1 MGLDFGKGS
10 GGKMKKS
17 LSSRVLILAVTSLV
31 LGALSPYSAIAAPT
45 AKISEVTVN
54 KKSFAPG
61 EKIVVTYSVTST
73 ELNSS
78 HVNQVSIAEESEPDD
93 CEERC
98 YLSTKPKLVSGN
110 ISSGFWQAEL
120 TIPKNFYGGKYN
132 LFVGYIKLSNGS
144 LSVTPIT
151 ISGPPIPRPLI
162 PTANIT
168 SYKLNKTAFVS
179 GEKVILDFQVKTQDL
194 PAGSIPI
201 ARIVNENESD
211 DCENYCS
218 MSAKP
223 VLLKG
228 NVQDGAW
235 RATFA
240 LSKSF
245 YGGSYYVIFG
255 YIKIRGESFKS
266 LPVEVDGPPAPV
278 KPPEAFID
286 DLYYEITEMKVSSAR
301 VPQGGIATGTFIL
314 DTNDPTVRSPE
325 CMLKDASDWSDA
337 VRTTGT
343 YMSGS
348 WKCSVA
354 IPSKMPIGTYILH
367 VAVVGSANNEKNE
380 TREDIGEISVTAKS
394 SSNSLKSTTS
404 GSILCSKSGTFK
416 YFPKVKTCPEG
427 WVRK

>member
-1 MGLDFGKGS
+1 
-10 GGKMKKS
+10 MKISTS
-17 LSSRVLILAVTSLV
+17 LKFSALAVTSL
-31 LGALSPYSAIAAPT
+31 LIGALSPYAATAVPT
-45 AKISEVTVN
+45 AKISEVALN
-54 KKSFAPG
+54 KKTFAPG
-61 EKIVVTYSVTST
+61 EKIVVSYSVTST
-73 ELNSS
+73 DLNSS
-78 HVNQVSIAEESEPDD
+78 HVNQVSIVEESEPDD
-93 CEERC
+93 CEGRC
-98 YLSTKPKLVSGN
+98 SLATKPKLVSGN
-110 ISSGFWQAEL
+110 IASGLWQAEL
-120 TIPKNFYGGKYN
+120 TIPKNFYGGNYN

-168 SYKLNKTAFVS
+168 SYKLNKTAFAS

-201 ARIVNENESD
+201 AQIVNENESD

-218 MSAKP
+218 ISVKP

-228 NVQDGAW
+228 NIQDGSW
-235 RATFA
+235 RATFS

-278 KPPEAFID
+278 KPREAFLD
-286 DLYYEITEMKVSSAR
+286 DLYYEITDMKITSAR
-301 VPQGGIATGTFIL
+301 VSQGGTATGTFNL

-325 CMLKDASDWSDA
+325 CMLKDATEWRDS
-337 VRTTGT
+337 VRTSGT

-348 WKCSVA
+348 WKCSIA
-354 IPSKMPIGTYILH
+354 IPSKLPIGTYILH
-367 VAVVGSANNEKNE
+367 VAVVGYANNEKNE
-380 TREDIGEISVTAKS
+380 TREDIGEITVTAKS

-404 GSILCSKSGTFK
+404 GSILCGKSGTFK

-427 WVRK
+427 WVKK

>member
-1 MGLDFGKGS
+1 
-10 GGKMKKS
+10 MKISTS
-17 LSSRVLILAVTSLV
+17 LKFSALAVTSL
-31 LGALSPYSAIAAPT
+31 LIGALSPYAATAVPT
-45 AKISEVTVN
+45 AKISEVTLN
-54 KKSFAPG
+54 KKTFAPG
-61 EKIVVTYSVTST
+61 EKIVVSYSVTST
-73 ELNSS
+73 DLNSS
-78 HVNQVSIAEESEPDD
+78 HVNQVSIVEESEPDD
-93 CEERC
+93 CEGRC
-98 YLSTKPKLVSGN
+98 SLATKPKLVSGN
-110 ISSGFWQAEL
+110 IASGLWQAEL
-120 TIPKNFYGGKYN
+120 TIPKNFYGGNYN

-201 ARIVNENESD
+201 AQIVNENESD

-218 MSAKP
+218 ISVKP

-228 NVQDGAW
+228 NIQDGSW
-235 RATFA
+235 RATFS

-278 KPPEAFID
+278 KPREAFLD
-286 DLYYEITEMKVSSAR
+286 DLYYEITDMKITSAR
-301 VPQGGIATGTFIL
+301 VSQGGTATGTFNL

-325 CMLKDASDWSDA
+325 CMLKDATEWRDS
-337 VRTTGT
+337 VRTSGT

-348 WKCSVA
+348 WKCSIA
-354 IPSKMPIGTYILH
+354 IPSKLPIGTYILH
-367 VAVVGSANNEKNE
+367 VAVVGYANNEKNE
-380 TREDIGEISVTAKS
+380 TREDIGEITVTAKS

-404 GSILCSKSGTFK
+404 GSILCGKSGTFK

-427 WVRK
+427 WVKK

>member
-1 MGLDFGKGS
+1 
-10 GGKMKKS
+10 MKISTS
-17 LSSRVLILAVTSLV
+17 LKFSALAVTSL
-31 LGALSPYSAIAAPT
+31 LIGALSPYAATAVPT
-45 AKISEVTVN
+45 AKISEVTLN
-54 KKSFAPG
+54 KKTFAPG
-61 EKIVVTYSVTST
+61 EKIVVSYSVTST
-73 ELNSS
+73 DLNSS
-78 HVNQVSIAEESEPDD
+78 HVNQVSIVEESEPDD
-93 CEERC
+93 CERRC
-98 YLSTKPKLVSGN
+98 SLATKPKLVSGN
-110 ISSGFWQAEL
+110 IASGLWQAEL
-120 TIPKNFYGGKYN
+120 TIPKNFYGGNYN

-168 SYKLNKTAFVS
+168 SYKLNKTAFAS

-201 ARIVNENESD
+201 AQIVNENESD

-218 MSAKP
+218 ISVKP

-228 NVQDGAW
+228 NIQDGSW
-235 RATFA
+235 RATFS

-278 KPPEAFID
+278 KPREAFLD
-286 DLYYEITEMKVSSAR
+286 DLYYEITDMKITSAR
-301 VPQGGIATGTFIL
+301 VSQGGTATGTFNL

-325 CMLKDASDWSDA
+325 CMLKDATEWRDS
-337 VRTTGT
+337 VRTSGT

-348 WKCSVA
+348 WKCSIA
-354 IPSKMPIGTYILH
+354 IPSKLPIGTYILH
-367 VAVVGSANNEKNE
+367 VAVVGYANNEKNE
-380 TREDIGEISVTAKS
+380 TREDIGEITVTAKS

-404 GSILCSKSGTFK
+404 GSILCGKSGTFK

-427 WVRK
+427 WVKK

>member
-1 MGLDFGKGS
+1 
-10 GGKMKKS
+10 MKISTS
-17 LSSRVLILAVTSLV
+17 LKFSALAVTSL
-31 LGALSPYSAIAAPT
+31 LIGALSPYAATAVPT
-45 AKISEVTVN
+45 AKISEVTLN
-54 KKSFAPG
+54 KKTFAPG
-61 EKIVVTYSVTST
+61 EKIVVSYSVTST
-73 ELNSS
+73 DLNSS
-78 HVNQVSIAEESEPDD
+78 HVNQVSIVEESEPDD
-93 CEERC
+93 CERRC
-98 YLSTKPKLVSGN
+98 SLATKPKLVSGN
-110 ISSGFWQAEL
+110 IASGLWQAEL
-120 TIPKNFYGGKYN
+120 TIPKNFYGGNYN

-168 SYKLNKTAFVS
+168 SYKLNKTAFAS

-201 ARIVNENESD
+201 AQIVNENESD

-218 MSAKP
+218 ISVKP

-228 NVQDGAW
+228 NIQDGSW
-235 RATFA
+235 RATFS

-278 KPPEAFID
+278 KPREAFLD
-286 DLYYEITEMKVSSAR
+286 DLYYEITDMKITSAR
-301 VPQGGIATGTFIL
+301 VSQGGTATGTFNL

-325 CMLKDASDWSDA
+325 CMLKDATDWRDS
-337 VRTTGT
+337 VRTSGT
-343 YMSGS
+343 YMSGA
-348 WKCSVA
+348 WKCSIA
-354 IPSKMPIGTYILH
+354 IPSKLPIGTYILH
-367 VAVVGSANNEKNE
+367 VAVVGYANNEKNE
-380 TREDIGEISVTAKS
+380 TREDIGEITVTAKS
-394 SSNSLKSTTS
+394 TSNSLKSTTS
-404 GSILCSKSGTFK
+404 GSILCGKSGTFK

-427 WVRK
+427 WVKK

>member
-1 MGLDFGKGS
+1 
-10 GGKMKKS
+10 MKNSPISK
-17 LSSRVLILAVTSLV
+17 VLILAVISLV
-31 LGALSPYSAIAAPT
+31 LGAVSPYSALAAPT

-61 EKIVVTYSVTST
+61 EKIVVTYSVTSS

-93 CEERC
+93 CDERC

-120 TIPKNFYGGKYN
+120 TIPKNFYGGNYR
-132 LFVGYIKLSNGS
+132 LYVGYIKLSNGS

-151 ISGPPIPRPLI
+151 ISGNPIPRPLI

-168 SYKLNKTAFVS
+168 SFKINKDAFVS

-194 PAGSIPI
+194 PVGSIPMAQI
-201 ARIVNENESD
+201 TNENESD

-218 MSAKP
+218 MSVKP

-228 NVQDGAW
+228 SIQDGAW

-245 YGGSYYVIFG
+245 YGGSYKVYFG
-255 YIKIRGESFKS
+255 FVKIRGESFKS
-266 LPVEVDGPPAPV
+266 LRIEVNGPPAPI
-278 KPPEAFID
+278 KPREAFVD

-301 VPQGGIATGTFIL
+301 LPQGGIATGTFIL

-354 IPSKMPIGTYILH
+354 ISSKLPIGTYILH
-367 VAVVGSANNEKNE
+367 VAVVGYANNEKNE

-416 YFPKVKTCPEG
+416 YFPKVKTCPDG

>member
-1 MGLDFGKGS
+1 
-10 GGKMKKS
+10 MKNSTIPK
-17 LSSRVLILAVTSLV
+17 VLILAVTGLV
-31 LGALSPYSAIAAPT
+31 LGALSPYSAVAVPT

-61 EKIVVTYSVTST
+61 EKISISYTVTST

-78 HVNQVSIAEESEPDD
+78 HVNQVSIVEENEPDD

-98 YLSTKPKLVSGN
+98 YLSTKPKLISGN
-110 ISSGFWQAEL
+110 ISSGSWQAEL

-218 MSAKP
+218 MTVKP

-228 NVQDGAW
+228 SIKDGAW
-235 RATFA
+235 RATFS

-245 YGGSYYVIFG
+245 YGGKYYLIFG

-266 LPVEVDGPPAPV
+266 IPIEVDGPPAPV
-278 KPPEAFID
+278 KPLEAFID
-286 DLYYEITEMKVSSAR
+286 NLYYEITEMKVSSAR

-325 CMLKDASDWSDA
+325 CMLMDASDWSDA

-354 IPSKMPIGTYILH
+354 ISSKLPIGTYILH
-367 VAVVGSANNEKNE
+367 VAVVGYANNEKNE

>member
-1 MGLDFGKGS
+1 
-10 GGKMKKS
+10 MKTS
-17 LSSRVLILAVTSLV
+17 TSSRVLILAATSLL
-31 LGALSPYSAIAAPT
+31 LGALSPYAATAVPT
-45 AKISEVTVN
+45 AKISEVTLN
-54 KKSFAPG
+54 KKTFAPG
-61 EKIVVTYSVTST
+61 EKIVVSYSVTST
-73 ELNSS
+73 DLNSS
-78 HVNQVSIAEESEPDD
+78 HVNQVSIVEESEPDD
-93 CEERC
+93 CEGRC
-98 YLSTKPKLVSGN
+98 SLATKPKLVSGN
-110 ISSGFWQAEL
+110 IASGLWQAEL
-120 TIPKNFYGGKYN
+120 TIPKNFYGGNYN

-201 ARIVNENESD
+201 AQIVNENESD

-218 MSAKP
+218 ISVKP

-228 NVQDGAW
+228 NIQDGSW
-235 RATFA
+235 RATFS

-278 KPPEAFID
+278 KPREAFLD
-286 DLYYEITEMKVSSAR
+286 DLYYEITDMKITSAR
-301 VPQGGIATGTFIL
+301 VSQGGTATGTFNL

-325 CMLKDASDWSDA
+325 CMLKDATDWRDS
-337 VRTTGT
+337 VRTSGT
-343 YMSGS
+343 YMSGA
-348 WKCSVA
+348 WKCSIA
-354 IPSKMPIGTYILH
+354 IPSKLPIGTYILH
-367 VAVVGSANNEKNE
+367 VAVVGYANNEKNE
-380 TREDIGEISVTAKS
+380 TREDIGEITVTAKS

-404 GSILCSKSGTFK
+404 GSILCGKSGTFK

-427 WVRK
+427 WVKK

>member
-1 MGLDFGKGS
+1 
-10 GGKMKKS
+10 MKISTS
-17 LSSRVLILAVTSLV
+17 LKFSALAVTSL
-31 LGALSPYSAIAAPT
+31 LIGALSPYAATAVPT
-45 AKISEVTVN
+45 AKISEVTLN
-54 KKSFAPG
+54 KKTFAPG
-61 EKIVVTYSVTST
+61 EKIVVSYSVTST
-73 ELNSS
+73 DLNSS
-78 HVNQVSIAEESEPDD
+78 HVNQVSIVEESEPDD
-93 CEERC
+93 CERRC
-98 YLSTKPKLVSGN
+98 SLATKPKLVSGN
-110 ISSGFWQAEL
+110 IASGLWQAEL
-120 TIPKNFYGGKYN
+120 TIPKNFYGGNYN

-201 ARIVNENESD
+201 AQIVNENESD

-218 MSAKP
+218 ISVKP

-228 NVQDGAW
+228 NIQDGSW
-235 RATFA
+235 RATFS

-278 KPPEAFID
+278 KPREAFLD
-286 DLYYEITEMKVSSAR
+286 DLYYEITDMKITSAR
-301 VPQGGIATGTFIL
+301 VSQGGTATGTFNL

-325 CMLKDASDWSDA
+325 CMLKDATEWRDS
-337 VRTTGT
+337 VRTSGT

-348 WKCSVA
+348 WKCSIA
-354 IPSKMPIGTYILH
+354 IPSKLPIGTYILH
-367 VAVVGSANNEKNE
+367 VAVVGYANNEKNE
-380 TREDIGEISVTAKS
+380 TREDIGEITVTAKS

-404 GSILCSKSGTFK
+404 GSILCGKSGTFK

-427 WVRK
+427 WVKK

>member
-1 MGLDFGKGS
+1 
-10 GGKMKKS
+10 MKIS
-17 LSSRVLILAVTSLV
+17 TSSKLLALAVTSL
-31 LGALSPYSAIAAPT
+31 LIGALSPYAATAVPS
-45 AKISEVTVN
+45 AKISEVTLN

-61 EKIVVTYSVTST
+61 EKIVVSYSVTST
-73 ELNSS
+73 DLNSS
-78 HVNQVSIAEESEPDD
+78 HVNQVSIVEESEPDD
-93 CEERC
+93 CEGRC
-98 YLSTKPKLVSGN
+98 SLATKPKLVSGN
-110 ISSGFWQAEL
+110 IASGLWQAEL
-120 TIPKNFYGGKYN
+120 TIPKNFYGGNYN

-168 SYKLNKTAFVS
+168 SFKLNKETFVS
-179 GEKVILDFQVKTQDL
+179 GEKVILDFQIKTQDL

-201 ARIVNENESD
+201 AQITNENESD

-218 MSAKP
+218 MSVKP

-228 NVQDGAW
+228 NIQDGSW
-235 RATFA
+235 RATFS

-278 KPPEAFID
+278 KPREAFLD
-286 DLYYEITEMKVSSAR
+286 DLYYEITDMKITSAR
-301 VPQGGIATGTFIL
+301 VSQGGTATGTFNL

-325 CMLKDASDWSDA
+325 CMLKDATEWRDS
-337 VRTTGT
+337 VRTSGT

-348 WKCSVA
+348 WKCSIA
-354 IPSKMPIGTYILH
+354 IPSKLPIGTYILH
-367 VAVVGSANNEKNE
+367 VAVVGYANNEKNE
-380 TREDIGEISVTAKS
+380 TREDIGEITVTAKS

-404 GSILCSKSGTFK
+404 GSILCGKSGTFK

-427 WVRK
+427 WVKK

>member
-1 MGLDFGKGS
+1 
-10 GGKMKKS
+10 MKISTS
-17 LSSRVLILAVTSLV
+17 LKFSALAVTSL
-31 LGALSPYSAIAAPT
+31 LIGALSPYTATAVPT
-45 AKISEVTVN
+45 AKISEVTLN
-54 KKSFAPG
+54 KKTFAPG
-61 EKIVVTYSVTST
+61 EKIVVSYSVTST
-73 ELNSS
+73 DLNSS
-78 HVNQVSIAEESEPDD
+78 HVNQVSIVEESEPDD
-93 CEERC
+93 CEGRC
-98 YLSTKPKLVSGN
+98 SLATKPKLVSGN
-110 ISSGFWQAEL
+110 IASGLWQAEL
-120 TIPKNFYGGKYN
+120 TIPKNFYGGNYN

-168 SYKLNKTAFVS
+168 SYKLNKTAFAS

-201 ARIVNENESD
+201 AQIVNENESD

-218 MSAKP
+218 ISVKP

-228 NVQDGAW
+228 NIQDGSW
-235 RATFA
+235 RATFS

-278 KPPEAFID
+278 KPREAFLD
-286 DLYYEITEMKVSSAR
+286 DLYYEITDMKITSAR
-301 VPQGGIATGTFIL
+301 VSQGGTATGTFNL

-325 CMLKDASDWSDA
+325 CMLKDATEWRDS
-337 VRTTGT
+337 VRTSGT

-348 WKCSVA
+348 WKCSIA
-354 IPSKMPIGTYILH
+354 IPSKLPIGTYILH
-367 VAVVGSANNEKNE
+367 VAVVGYANNEKNE
-380 TREDIGEISVTAKS
+380 TREDIGEITVTAKS

-404 GSILCSKSGTFK
+404 GSILCGKSGTFK

-427 WVRK
+427 WVKK

>member
-1 MGLDFGKGS
+1 MRFDFGTS
-10 GGKMKKS
+10 NGGKMKNSPISK
-17 LSSRVLILAVTSLV
+17 VLILAITSLV
-31 LGALSPYSAIAAPT
+31 LGTISPYSAIAAPT

-61 EKIVVTYSVTST
+61 EKIVVTFSVTSS

-93 CEERC
+93 CDERC

-120 TIPKNFYGGKYN
+120 TIPKNFYGGNYR
-132 LFVGYIKLSNGS
+132 LYVGYIKLSNGS

-151 ISGPPIPRPLI
+151 ISGNPIPRPVI

-168 SYKLNKTAFVS
+168 SFKINKDTFVS
-179 GEKVILDFQVKTQDL
+179 GEKVILDFQAKTQDL
-194 PAGSIPI
+194 PVGSIPMAQI
-201 ARIVNENESD
+201 TNENESD

-218 MSAKP
+218 MSVKP

-228 NVQDGAW
+228 SIQDGAW

-245 YGGSYYVIFG
+245 YGGSYKVYFG
-255 YIKIRGESFKS
+255 FVKIRGESFKS
-266 LPVEVDGPPAPV
+266 LRIEVDGPPAPF
-278 KPPEAFID
+278 KPLEAFVD
-286 DLYYEITEMKVSSAR
+286 DLYYEITEMKVNTVQAS
-301 VPQGGIATGTFIL
+301 PGGTVSGTFKL
-314 DTNDPTVRSPE
+314 DTNDPTVRSPQ
-325 CMLKDASDWSDA
+325 CIVMDATGWSDS
-337 VRTTGT
+337 VRFSGE

-348 WKCSVA
+348 WKCSVS
-354 IPSKMPIGTYILH
+354 IPSKMPIGKYTLH
-367 VAVVGSANNEKNE
+367 VAVVGLANNEKNE
-380 TREDIGEISVTAKS
+380 THEDLGEFNVIAKS

-416 YFPKVKTCPEG
+416 YFPKVKTCPDG

>member
-1 MGLDFGKGS
+1 
-10 GGKMKKS
+10 MKTS
-17 LSSRVLILAVTSLV
+17 TSSRVLILAATSLL
-31 LGALSPYSAIAAPT
+31 LGALSPYAATAVPT
-45 AKISEVTVN
+45 AKISEVTLN
-54 KKSFAPG
+54 KKTFAPG
-61 EKIVVTYSVTST
+61 EKIVISYSVTST
-73 ELNSS
+73 DLNSS
-78 HVNQVSIAEESEPDD
+78 HVNQVSIVEESEPDD
-93 CEERC
+93 CEGRC
-98 YLSTKPKLVSGN
+98 SLATKPKLVSGN
-110 ISSGFWQAEL
+110 ITSGFWQAEL
-120 TIPKNFYGGKYN
+120 TIPKNFYGGNYN

-168 SYKLNKTAFVS
+168 SYKLNKTAFAS
-179 GEKVILDFQVKTQDL
+179 GEKVVLDFQVKTQDL

-201 ARIVNENESD
+201 AQIVNENESD

-218 MSAKP
+218 ISVKP

-228 NVQDGAW
+228 NIQDGSW
-235 RATFA
+235 RATFS

-266 LPVEVDGPPAPV
+266 LPIEVDGPPAPV
-278 KPPEAFID
+278 KPREAFLD
-286 DLYYEITEMKVSSAR
+286 DLYYEITDMKITSAR
-301 VPQGGIATGTFIL
+301 VSQGGTATGTFNL

-325 CMLKDASDWSDA
+325 CMLKDATEWRDS
-337 VRTTGT
+337 VRTSGT

-348 WKCSVA
+348 WKCSIA
-354 IPSKMPIGTYILH
+354 IPSKLPIGTYILH
-367 VAVVGSANNEKNE
+367 VAVVGYANNEKNE
-380 TREDIGEISVTAKS
+380 TREDIGEITVTAKS

-404 GSILCSKSGTFK
+404 GSILCGKSGTFK

-427 WVRK
+427 WVKK

>member
-1 MGLDFGKGS
+1 
-10 GGKMKKS
+10 MKISTS
-17 LSSRVLILAVTSLV
+17 LKFSALAVTSL
-31 LGALSPYSAIAAPT
+31 LIGALSPYAATAVPT
-45 AKISEVTVN
+45 AKISEVTLN
-54 KKSFAPG
+54 KKTFAPG
-61 EKIVVTYSVTST
+61 EKIVVSYSVTST
-73 ELNSS
+73 DLNSS
-78 HVNQVSIAEESEPDD
+78 HVNQVSIVEESEPDD
-93 CEERC
+93 CEGRC
-98 YLSTKPKLVSGN
+98 SLATKPKLVSGN
-110 ISSGFWQAEL
+110 IASGLWQAEL
-120 TIPKNFYGGKYN
+120 TIPKNFYGGNYN

-201 ARIVNENESD
+201 AQIFNENESD

-218 MSAKP
+218 ISVKP

-228 NVQDGAW
+228 NIQDGSW
-235 RATFA
+235 RATFS

-278 KPPEAFID
+278 KPREAFLD
-286 DLYYEITEMKVSSAR
+286 DLYYEITDMKITSAR
-301 VPQGGIATGTFIL
+301 VSQGGTATGTFNL

-325 CMLKDASDWSDA
+325 CMLKDATDWRDS
-337 VRTTGT
+337 VRTSGT
-343 YMSGS
+343 YMSGA
-348 WKCSVA
+348 WKCSIA
-354 IPSKMPIGTYILH
+354 IPSKLPIGTYILH
-367 VAVVGSANNEKNE
+367 VAVVGYANNEKNE
-380 TREDIGEISVTAKS
+380 TREDIGEITVTAKS

-404 GSILCSKSGTFK
+404 GSILCGKSGTFK

-427 WVRK
+427 WVKK

>member
-1 MGLDFGKGS
+1 
-10 GGKMKKS
+10 MKTS
-17 LSSRVLILAVTSLV
+17 TSSRVLILAATSLL
-31 LGALSPYSAIAAPT
+31 LGALSPYAATAVPT
-45 AKISEVTVN
+45 AKISEVTLN
-54 KKSFAPG
+54 KKTFAPG
-61 EKIVVTYSVTST
+61 EKIVVSYSVTST
-73 ELNSS
+73 DLNSS
-78 HVNQVSIAEESEPDD
+78 HVNQVSIVEESEPDD
-93 CEERC
+93 CEGRC
-98 YLSTKPKLVSGN
+98 SLATKPKLVSGN
-110 ISSGFWQAEL
+110 IASGLWQAEL
-120 TIPKNFYGGKYN
+120 TIPKNFYGGNYN

-168 SYKLNKTAFVS
+168 SYKLNKTAFAS

-201 ARIVNENESD
+201 AQIVNENESD

-218 MSAKP
+218 ISVKP

-228 NVQDGAW
+228 NIQDGSW
-235 RATFA
+235 RATFS

-278 KPPEAFID
+278 KPREAFLD
-286 DLYYEITEMKVSSAR
+286 DLYYEITDMKITSAR
-301 VPQGGIATGTFIL
+301 VSQGGTATGTFNL

-325 CMLKDASDWSDA
+325 CMLKDATDWRDS
-337 VRTTGT
+337 VRTSGT
-343 YMSGS
+343 YMSGA
-348 WKCSVA
+348 WKCSIA
-354 IPSKMPIGTYILH
+354 IPSKLPIGTYILH
-367 VAVVGSANNEKNE
+367 VAVVGYANNEKNE
-380 TREDIGEISVTAKS
+380 TREDIGEITVTAKS

-404 GSILCSKSGTFK
+404 GSILCGKSGTFK

-427 WVRK
+427 WVKK

>member
-1 MGLDFGKGS
+1 
-10 GGKMKKS
+10 MKTS
-17 LSSRVLILAVTSLV
+17 TSSRVLILAATSLL
-31 LGALSPYSAIAAPT
+31 LGALSPYAATAAPT
-45 AKISEVTVN
+45 AKISEVTLN
-54 KKSFAPG
+54 KKTFAPG
-61 EKIVVTYSVTST
+61 EKIVVSYSVTST
-73 ELNSS
+73 DLNSS
-78 HVNQVSIAEESEPDD
+78 HVNQVSIVEESEPDD
-93 CEERC
+93 CEGRC
-98 YLSTKPKLVSGN
+98 SLATKPKLVSGN
-110 ISSGFWQAEL
+110 IASGLWQAEL
-120 TIPKNFYGGKYN
+120 TIPKNFYGGNYN

-201 ARIVNENESD
+201 AQIFNENESD

-223 VLLKG
+223 ILLKG
-228 NVQDGAW
+228 NVLDGAW

-240 LSKSF
+240 LNKSF

-266 LPVEVDGPPAPV
+266 LPIQVDGPPAPV
-278 KPPEAFID
+278 KPLEAFID
-286 DLYYEITEMKVSSAR
+286 DLYYEITEMKVTSAQ
-301 VPQGGIATGTFIL
+301 VSPGGTVNGTFNL

-325 CMLKDASDWSDA
+325 CIVMGATGWSNS
-337 VRTTGT
+337 VRFSGE

-354 IPSKMPIGTYILH
+354 LPSKMLLGKYTLH

-380 TREDIGEISVTAKS
+380 THEDLGEFSVIAKVPTPVNKS

-404 GSILCSKSGTFK
+404 GSILCGKSGTFK

-427 WVRK
+427 WVKK

>member
-1 MGLDFGKGS
+1 
-10 GGKMKKS
+10 MKIS
-17 LSSRVLILAVTSLV
+17 TSSKLLALAVTSL
-31 LGALSPYSAIAAPT
+31 LIGALSPYAATAVPS
-45 AKISEVTVN
+45 AKISEVTLN

-61 EKIVVTYSVTST
+61 EKIVVSYSVTST
-73 ELNSS
+73 DLNSS
-78 HVNQVSIAEESEPDD
+78 HVNQVSIVEESEPDD
-93 CEERC
+93 CEGRC
-98 YLSTKPKLVSGN
+98 SLATKPKLVSGN
-110 ISSGFWQAEL
+110 IASGLWQAEL
-120 TIPKNFYGGKYN
+120 TIPKNFYGGNYN

-168 SYKLNKTAFVS
+168 SYKLNKTAFAS

-201 ARIVNENESD
+201 AQIVNENESD

-218 MSAKP
+218 ISVKP

-228 NVQDGAW
+228 NIQDGSW
-235 RATFA
+235 RATFS

-278 KPPEAFID
+278 KPREAFLD
-286 DLYYEITEMKVSSAR
+286 DLYYEITDMKITSAR
-301 VPQGGIATGTFIL
+301 VSQGGTATGTFNL

-325 CMLKDASDWSDA
+325 CMLKDATEWRDS
-337 VRTTGT
+337 VRTSGT

-348 WKCSVA
+348 WKCSIA
-354 IPSKMPIGTYILH
+354 IPSKLPIGTYILH
-367 VAVVGSANNEKNE
+367 VAVVGYANNEKNE
-380 TREDIGEISVTAKS
+380 TREDIGEITVTAKS

-404 GSILCSKSGTFK
+404 GSILCGKSGTFK

-427 WVRK
+427 WVKK

>member
-1 MGLDFGKGS
+1 MRLNLGKGS
-10 GGKMKKS
+10 GGKMKISTS
-17 LSSRVLILAVTSLV
+17 LKFSALAVTSL
-31 LGALSPYSAIAAPT
+31 LIGALSPYAATAVPT
-45 AKISEVTVN
+45 AKISEVTLN
-54 KKSFAPG
+54 KKTFAPG
-61 EKIVVTYSVTST
+61 EKIVVSYSVTST
-73 ELNSS
+73 DLNSS
-78 HVNQVSIAEESEPDD
+78 HVNQVSIVEESEPDD
-93 CEERC
+93 CEGRC
-98 YLSTKPKLVSGN
+98 SLATKPKLVSGN
-110 ISSGFWQAEL
+110 IASGLWQAEL
-120 TIPKNFYGGKYN
+120 TIPKNFYGGNYN

-201 ARIVNENESD
+201 AQIVNENESD

-218 MSAKP
+218 ISVKP

-228 NVQDGAW
+228 NIQDGSW
-235 RATFA
+235 RATFS

-278 KPPEAFID
+278 KPREAFLD
-286 DLYYEITEMKVSSAR
+286 DLYYEITDMKITSAR
-301 VPQGGIATGTFIL
+301 VSQGGTATGTFNL

-325 CMLKDASDWSDA
+325 CMLKDATEWRDS
-337 VRTTGT
+337 VRTSGT

-348 WKCSVA
+348 WKCSIA
-354 IPSKMPIGTYILH
+354 IPSKLPIGTYILH
-367 VAVVGSANNEKNE
+367 VAVVGYANNEKNE
-380 TREDIGEISVTAKS
+380 TREDIGEITVTAKS

-404 GSILCSKSGTFK
+404 GSILCGKSGTFK

-427 WVRK
+427 WVKK

>member
-1 MGLDFGKGS
+1 
-10 GGKMKKS
+10 MKISTS
-17 LSSRVLILAVTSLV
+17 LKFSALAVTSL
-31 LGALSPYSAIAAPT
+31 LIGALSPYAATAVPT
-45 AKISEVTVN
+45 AKISEVTLN
-54 KKSFAPG
+54 KKTFAPG
-61 EKIVVTYSVTST
+61 EKIVVSYSVTST
-73 ELNSS
+73 DLNSS
-78 HVNQVSIAEESEPDD
+78 HVNQVSIVEESEPDD
-93 CEERC
+93 CEGRC
-98 YLSTKPKLVSGN
+98 SLATKPKLVSGN
-110 ISSGFWQAEL
+110 IASGLWQAEL
-120 TIPKNFYGGKYN
+120 TIPKNFYGGNYN

-168 SYKLNKTAFVS
+168 SYKLNKTAFAS

-201 ARIVNENESD
+201 AQIVNENESD

-218 MSAKP
+218 ISVKP

-228 NVQDGAW
+228 NIQDGSW
-235 RATFA
+235 RATFS

-278 KPPEAFID
+278 KPREAFLD
-286 DLYYEITEMKVSSAR
+286 DLYYEITDMKITSAR
-301 VPQGGIATGTFIL
+301 VSQGGTATGTFNL

-325 CMLKDASDWSDA
+325 CMLKDATEWRDS
-337 VRTTGT
+337 VRTSGT

-348 WKCSVA
+348 WKCSIA
-354 IPSKMPIGTYILH
+354 IPSKLPIGTYILH
-367 VAVVGSANNEKNE
+367 VAVVGYANNEKNE
-380 TREDIGEISVTAKS
+380 TREDIGEITVTAKS

-404 GSILCSKSGTFK
+404 GSILCGKSGTFK

-427 WVRK
+427 WVKK

>member
-1 MGLDFGKGS
+1 
-10 GGKMKKS
+10 MKISTS
-17 LSSRVLILAVTSLV
+17 LKLLALAVTSL
-31 LGALSPYSAIAAPT
+31 LIGALSPYVAAAVPT
-45 AKISEVTVN
+45 AKISEVTLN
-54 KKSFAPG
+54 KKTFAPG
-61 EKIVVTYSVTST
+61 EKIVVSYSVTST
-73 ELNSS
+73 DLNSS
-78 HVNQVSIAEESEPDD
+78 HVNQVSIVEESEPDD
-93 CEERC
+93 CERRC
-98 YLSTKPKLVSGN
+98 SLATKPKLVSGN
-110 ISSGFWQAEL
+110 IASGLWQAEL
-120 TIPKNFYGGKYN
+120 TIPKNFYGGNYN

-201 ARIVNENESD
+201 AQIVNENESD

-218 MSAKP
+218 ISVKP

-228 NVQDGAW
+228 NIQDGSW
-235 RATFA
+235 RATFS

-278 KPPEAFID
+278 KPREAFLD
-286 DLYYEITEMKVSSAR
+286 DLYYEITDMKITSAR
-301 VPQGGIATGTFIL
+301 VSQGGTATGTFNL

-325 CMLKDASDWSDA
+325 CMLKDATEWRDS
-337 VRTTGT
+337 VRTSGT

-348 WKCSVA
+348 WKCSIA
-354 IPSKMPIGTYILH
+354 IPSKLPIGTYILH
-367 VAVVGSANNEKNE
+367 VAVVGYANNEKNE
-380 TREDIGEISVTAKS
+380 TREDIGEITVTAKS

-404 GSILCSKSGTFK
+404 GSILCGKSGTFK

-427 WVRK
+427 WVKK

>member
-1 MGLDFGKGS
+1 
-10 GGKMKKS
+10 MKISTS
-17 LSSRVLILAVTSLV
+17 LKFSALAVTSL
-31 LGALSPYSAIAAPT
+31 LIGALSPYAATAVPT
-45 AKISEVTVN
+45 AKISEVTLN
-54 KKSFAPG
+54 KKTFAPG
-61 EKIVVTYSVTST
+61 EKIVVSYSVTST
-73 ELNSS
+73 DLNSS
-78 HVNQVSIAEESEPDD
+78 HVNQVSIVEESEPDD
-93 CEERC
+93 CEGRC
-98 YLSTKPKLVSGN
+98 SLATKPKLVSGN
-110 ISSGFWQAEL
+110 IASGFWQAEL
-120 TIPKNFYGGKYN
+120 TIPKNFYGGNYN

-201 ARIVNENESD
+201 AQIVNENESD

-218 MSAKP
+218 ISVKP

-228 NVQDGAW
+228 NIQDGSW
-235 RATFA
+235 RATFS

-278 KPPEAFID
+278 KPREAFLD
-286 DLYYEITEMKVSSAR
+286 DLYYEITDMKITSAR
-301 VPQGGIATGTFIL
+301 VSQGGTATGTFNL

-325 CMLKDASDWSDA
+325 CMLKDATDWRDS
-337 VRTTGT
+337 VRTSGT

-348 WKCSVA
+348 WKCSIA
-354 IPSKMPIGTYILH
+354 IPSKLPIGTYILH
-367 VAVVGSANNEKNE
+367 VAVVGLANNEKNE
-380 TREDIGEISVTAKS
+380 TRQDIGEISVIAKS
-394 SSNSLKSTTS
+394 SSSSLKSTTS
-404 GSILCSKSGTFK
+404 GSILCGKSGTFK

-427 WVRK
+427 WVKK

>member
-1 MGLDFGKGS
+1 
-10 GGKMKKS
+10 MKISTS
-17 LSSRVLILAVTSLV
+17 LKFSALAVTSL
-31 LGALSPYSAIAAPT
+31 LIGALSPYAATAVPT
-45 AKISEVTVN
+45 AKISEVTLN
-54 KKSFAPG
+54 KKTFAPG
-61 EKIVVTYSVTST
+61 EKIVVSYSVTST
-73 ELNSS
+73 DLNSS
-78 HVNQVSIAEESEPDD
+78 HVNQVSIVEESEPDD
-93 CEERC
+93 CEGRC
-98 YLSTKPKLVSGN
+98 SLATKPKLLSGN
-110 ISSGFWQAEL
+110 IASGLWQAEL
-120 TIPKNFYGGKYN
+120 TIPKNFYGGNYN

-168 SYKLNKTAFVS
+168 SYKLNKTAFAS

-201 ARIVNENESD
+201 AQIVNENESD

-218 MSAKP
+218 ISVKP

-228 NVQDGAW
+228 NIQDGSW
-235 RATFA
+235 RATFS

-278 KPPEAFID
+278 KPREAFLD
-286 DLYYEITEMKVSSAR
+286 DLYYEITDMKITSAR
-301 VPQGGIATGTFIL
+301 VSQGGTATGTFNL

-325 CMLKDASDWSDA
+325 CMLKDATEWRDS
-337 VRTTGT
+337 VRTSGT

-348 WKCSVA
+348 WKCSIA
-354 IPSKMPIGTYILH
+354 IPSKLPIGTYILH
-367 VAVVGSANNEKNE
+367 VAVVGYANNEKNE
-380 TREDIGEISVTAKS
+380 TREDIGEITVTAKS

-404 GSILCSKSGTFK
+404 GSILCGKSGTFK

-427 WVRK
+427 WVKK

>member
-1 MGLDFGKGS
+1 
-10 GGKMKKS
+10 MKISTS
-17 LSSRVLILAVTSLV
+17 LKFSALAVTSL
-31 LGALSPYSAIAAPT
+31 LIGALSPYVAAAVPT
-45 AKISEVTVN
+45 AKISEVTLN
-54 KKSFAPG
+54 KKTFATG
-61 EKIVVTYSVTST
+61 EKIVVSYSVTST
-73 ELNSS
+73 DLNSS
-78 HVNQVSIAEESEPDD
+78 HVNQVSIVEESEPDD
-93 CEERC
+93 CEGRC
-98 YLSTKPKLVSGN
+98 SLATKPKLVSGN
-110 ISSGFWQAEL
+110 IASGFWQAEL
-120 TIPKNFYGGKYN
+120 TIPKNFYGGNYN

-201 ARIVNENESD
+201 AQIVNENESD

-218 MSAKP
+218 ISVKP

-228 NVQDGAW
+228 NIQDGSW
-235 RATFA
+235 RATFS

-278 KPPEAFID
+278 KPREAFLD
-286 DLYYEITEMKVSSAR
+286 DLYYEITDMKITSAR
-301 VPQGGIATGTFIL
+301 VSQGGTATGTFNL

-325 CMLKDASDWSDA
+325 CMLKDATDWRDS
-337 VRTTGT
+337 VRTSGT

-348 WKCSVA
+348 WKCSIA
-354 IPSKMPIGTYILH
+354 IPSKLPIGTYILH
-367 VAVVGSANNEKNE
+367 VAVVGYANNEKNE
-380 TREDIGEISVTAKS
+380 TREDIGEITVTAKS

-404 GSILCSKSGTFK
+404 GSILCGKSGTFK

-427 WVRK
+427 WVKK

>member
-1 MGLDFGKGS
+1 
-10 GGKMKKS
+10 MKISTS
-17 LSSRVLILAVTSLV
+17 LKFSALAVTSL
-31 LGALSPYSAIAAPT
+31 LIGALSPYAATAVPT
-45 AKISEVTVN
+45 AKISEVTLN
-54 KKSFAPG
+54 KKTFAPG
-61 EKIVVTYSVTST
+61 EKIVVSYSVTST
-73 ELNSS
+73 DLNSS
-78 HVNQVSIAEESEPDD
+78 HVNQVSIVEESEPDD
-93 CEERC
+93 CERRC
-98 YLSTKPKLVSGN
+98 SLATKPKLVSGN
-110 ISSGFWQAEL
+110 IASGFWQAEL
-120 TIPKNFYGGKYN
+120 TIPKNFYGGNYN

-168 SYKLNKTAFVS
+168 SYKLNKTAFAS

-201 ARIVNENESD
+201 AQIVNENESD

-218 MSAKP
+218 ISVKP

-228 NVQDGAW
+228 NIQDGSW
-235 RATFA
+235 RATFS

-278 KPPEAFID
+278 KPREAFLD
-286 DLYYEITEMKVSSAR
+286 DLYYEITDMKITSAR
-301 VPQGGIATGTFIL
+301 VSQGGTATGTFNL

-325 CMLKDASDWSDA
+325 CMLKDATEWRDS
-337 VRTTGT
+337 VRTSGT

-348 WKCSVA
+348 WKCSIA
-354 IPSKMPIGTYILH
+354 IPSKLPIGTYILH
-367 VAVVGSANNEKNE
+367 VAVVGYANNEKNE
-380 TREDIGEISVTAKS
+380 TREDIGEITVTAKS

-404 GSILCSKSGTFK
+404 GSILCGKSGTFK
-416 YFPKVKTCPEG
+416 YFPKVKNCPEG
-427 WVRK
+427 WVKK

>member
-1 MGLDFGKGS
+1 
-10 GGKMKKS
+10 MKISTS
-17 LSSRVLILAVTSLV
+17 LKFSALAVTSL
-31 LGALSPYSAIAAPT
+31 LIGALSPYTATAVPT
-45 AKISEVTVN
+45 AKISEVALN
-54 KKSFAPG
+54 KKTFAPG
-61 EKIVVTYSVTST
+61 EKIVVSYSVTST
-73 ELNSS
+73 DLNSS
-78 HVNQVSIAEESEPDD
+78 HVNQVSIVEESEPDD
-93 CEERC
+93 CEGRC
-98 YLSTKPKLVSGN
+98 SLATKPKLVSGN
-110 ISSGFWQAEL
+110 IASGLWQAEL
-120 TIPKNFYGGKYN
+120 TIPKNFYGGNYN

-168 SYKLNKTAFVS
+168 SYKLNKTAFAS

-201 ARIVNENESD
+201 AQIVNENESD

-218 MSAKP
+218 ISVKP

-228 NVQDGAW
+228 NIQDGSW
-235 RATFA
+235 RATFS

-278 KPPEAFID
+278 KPREAFLD
-286 DLYYEITEMKVSSAR
+286 DLYYEITDMKITSAR
-301 VPQGGIATGTFIL
+301 VSQGGTATGTFNL

-325 CMLKDASDWSDA
+325 CMLKDATEWRDS
-337 VRTTGT
+337 VRTSGT

-348 WKCSVA
+348 WKCSIA
-354 IPSKMPIGTYILH
+354 IPSKLPIGTYILH
-367 VAVVGSANNEKNE
+367 VAVVGYANNEKNE
-380 TREDIGEISVTAKS
+380 TREDIGEITVTAKS

-404 GSILCSKSGTFK
+404 GSILCGKSGTFK

-427 WVRK
+427 WVKK